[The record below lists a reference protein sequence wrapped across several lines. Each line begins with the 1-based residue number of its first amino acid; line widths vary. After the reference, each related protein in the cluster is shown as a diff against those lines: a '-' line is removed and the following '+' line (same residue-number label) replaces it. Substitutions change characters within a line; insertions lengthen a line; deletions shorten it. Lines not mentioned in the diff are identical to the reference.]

1 MGMIAPGLAE
11 GDAALIERYRRSL
24 VGPASLIRH
33 LVEIRPAA
41 GSPRIFNASCLLSP
55 TVSLFGA
62 NVPGAT
68 GAAGL
73 TLESAMLAAMGEAV
87 ERYSAAAIPWNELVR
102 ATQAELGP
110 AAIGIDAFA
119 LHPPEQYLEPGF
131 PLTPWSA
138 DLPIYWRTCRSLL
151 TGQTHQVPAPQ
162 IYVPYLY
169 RHREGRSDFVSMAVS
184 TGAACHATRE
194 QAWLGGLYECI
205 ERDAFMITWMRR
217 LSMPR
222 IAWEDDPELSRLY
235 QAHYAGCEVKFHL
248 FDITLD
254 IPVPTVLC
262 IAEGIGR
269 TGRIAVVG
277 CATRATLHEA
287 CAKALLEASQCM
299 SWAHYLLE
307 HRRDWKPTSDYS
319 NVVEFEDH
327 VRMYLDPEMLDHLDF
342 LLHTERSIEMD
353 AKAES
358 AIPVAQAL
366 GRAVAAVG
374 AAGFDVLETELT
386 TRDIADLGLHVVKVI
401 VPGLV
406 PLTADH
412 RYPALAS
419 PRFRGVPHKLGLCD
433 DGAFDFNPIPH
444 PFP

>member
-1 MGMIAPGLAE
+1 MS
-11 GDAALIERYRRSL
+11 DSNVSLIEHYRRNL
-24 VGPASLIRH
+24 VGPTNLIRH

-73 TLESAMLAAMGEAV
+73 TPKSAMLAAIGEAV
-87 ERYSAAAIPWNELVR
+87 ERYAAAAIPWNELVH
-102 ATQAELGP
+102 ATQAEIGP
-110 AAIGIDAFA
+110 AAIGIDAFDQ
-119 LHPPEQYLEPGF
+119 HPPEQYCEPGF

-138 DLPIYWRTCRSLL
+138 DLPIYWRACRSLL
-151 TGQTHQVPAPQ
+151 TGQTHYVPAPQ

-169 RHREGRSDFVSMAVS
+169 RDRENRSDFVSMAVS
-184 TGAACHATRE
+184 TGAACHATPE
-194 QAWLGGLYECI
+194 QATLGGLYECI

-217 LSMPR
+217 LPMPR
-222 IAWEDDPELSRLY
+222 IVWESDPELSRLFEV
-235 QAHYAGCEVKFHL
+235 HYAGCEVSFHL
-248 FDITLD
+248 FDVTLD

-277 CATRATLHEA
+277 CATRATLRDA
-287 CAKALLEASQCM
+287 CAKAMLEAAQCM

-307 HRRDWKPTSDYS
+307 HRRDWKPAPDFS

-327 VRMYLDPEMLDHLDF
+327 VRLYLDPEMLVHLDF
-342 LLHTERSIEMD
+342 LLQTDRRVELDDGAVSPM
-353 AKAES
+353 S
-358 AIPVAQAL
+358 VAQAVESAL
-366 GRAVAAVG
+366 AAVDS
-374 AAGFDVLETELT
+374 AGFDVLVTELT
-386 TRDIADLGLHVVKVI
+386 TRDIAELGLHVNKVI

-412 RYPALAS
+412 RFPALAS
-419 PRFRGVPHKLGLCD
+419 PRFREVPRRLGLAG
-433 DGAFDFNPIPH
+433 DGEFEFNPIPH

>member
-1 MGMIAPGLAE
+1 MTDS
-11 GDAALIERYRRSL
+11 DATLIERYRRSL

-73 TLESAMLAAMGEAV
+73 TSESALLAAMGEAV
-87 ERYSAAAIPWNELVR
+87 ERYAAAAIPWNELVH
-102 ATQAELGP
+102 ATQAELGA
-110 AAIGIDAFA
+110 AAIGIDAFD

-138 DLPIYWRTCRSLL
+138 DLTMYWRSCRSLL
-151 TGQTHQVPAPQ
+151 SGQTRYVPAPQ

-169 RHREGRSDFVSMAVS
+169 RDKEKRSDFVSMAVS
-184 TGAACHATRE
+184 TGAACHATLE
-194 QAWLGGLYECI
+194 QATLGGLHECI

-217 LSMPR
+217 LPVPR
-222 IAWEDDPELSRLY
+222 IDWESDPELARLY

-248 FDITLD
+248 FDVTMD

-277 CATRATLHEA
+277 CATRATLREA
-287 CAKALLEASQCM
+287 CAKAMLEAAQCM
-299 SWAHYLLE
+299 AWAHYLLE
-307 HRRDWKPTSDYS
+307 HRRDWKPNADYS

-327 VRMYLDPEMLDHLDF
+327 VRMYLEPEMLVHLDF
-342 LLHTERSIEMD
+342 LLQTERRVEIDPASVPP
-353 AKAES
+353 KA
-358 AIPVAQAL
+358 VAHALEQAL
-366 GRAVAAVG
+366 AAVD
-374 AAGFDVLETELT
+374 AAGFDVLETDLT
-386 TRDIADLGLHVVKVI
+386 TRDIAELGLHVVKVI

-412 RYPALAS
+412 RFPALAS
-419 PRFRGVPHKLGLCD
+419 PRFRDVPRRLGLAD
-433 DGAFDFNPIPH
+433 DDEFEFNPIPH